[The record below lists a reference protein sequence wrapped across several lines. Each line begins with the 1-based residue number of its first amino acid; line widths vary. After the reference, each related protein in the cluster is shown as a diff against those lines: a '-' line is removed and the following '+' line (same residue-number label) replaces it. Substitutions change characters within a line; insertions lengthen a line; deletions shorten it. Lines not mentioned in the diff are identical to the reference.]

1 MRAAW
6 SGPAGSS
13 AVRRRLTVSAAAVLL
28 LTVSACGAQ
37 DVAPSAGAP
46 QSTAASPST
55 GMEGDM
61 GGHPTAPAC
70 PPLPQISEPPQRVVT
85 MDGGAAAILSRLG
98 LAERIVGT
106 AAPDFFTAFT
116 GAEKEQL
123 SKIPVLDKG
132 QGNAEAVIAARP
144 DLVVGISTY
153 SFGGF
158 DGTPSVEALAKA
170 GAKALVA
177 CESAGG
183 GPVKDLSVT
192 GSFIKQVAAVF
203 EVEDAG
209 TRLVA
214 QIQASIDQAKRSA
227 PAQPV
232 KVLALSGA
240 PTAGQP
246 VMTQGG
252 ASLANG
258 VITVAGGQ
266 NIAEDVPMDFAS
278 LSAEEIVTRDPQA
291 IVVIS
296 GFTPGSDED
305 LLTSIRSS
313 PVLAATTA
321 VRENRLV
328 VVPQS
333 ILLSPSVLNG
343 DAVATIAETLRAAAA

>member
-1 MRAAW
+1 M
-6 SGPAGSS
+6 
-13 AVRRRLTVSAAAVLL
+13 LL
-28 LTVSACGAQ
+28 LTVSACGAPNT
-37 DVAPSAGAP
+37 APSVESP
-46 QSTAASPST
+46 QNTAASPSMN
-55 GMEGDM
+55 ME
-61 GGHPTAPAC
+61 GHPTAPSC
-70 PPLPQISEPPQRVVT
+70 PAPPQISEPPQRVVT

-106 AAPDFFTAFT
+106 AAPDFFAAFN
-116 GAEKEQL
+116 GEEKERL
-123 SKIPVLDKG
+123 STIPVLDKR
-132 QGNAEAVIAARP
+132 QGNAEAVIAAKP
-144 DLVVGISTY
+144 DLVVGLSTY

-158 DGTPSVEALAKA
+158 DGTPSVEALAKV
-170 GAKALVA
+170 GVKSLVP

-192 GSFIKQVAAVF
+192 ASFIKQVATAF
-203 EVEDAG
+203 GTKDAG

-214 QIQASIDQAKRSA
+214 EIQASVDKAKRSA

-240 PTAGQP
+240 PAAGQP
-246 VMTQGG
+246 VITQGG
-252 ASLANG
+252 GSLANG
-258 VITVAGGQ
+258 VITVAGGR
-266 NIAEDVPMDFAS
+266 NIAEDMPMGFAS
-278 LSAEEIVTRDPQA
+278 LSAEEIVKRDPQA

-343 DAVATIAETLRAAAA
+343 DAVAKIAETLRKHAA